1 MMRLPVVLLLVALLP
16 LTASAQLMRD
26 HDGEGGVRG
35 FHGPASVG
43 RIKRSFQSDGE
54 ARAEFERILSAIGLT
69 WITDRVALRASAET
83 DNAEAGIGKNGD
95 RFIFYN
101 AIFMQKLRQ
110 RTAADWSLVSILA
123 HELGHHLAFHTETDG
138 RWHEFELEA
147 DYFSGFVL
155 RRLGATLDQAQ
166 AAMRAISPKQASE
179 THPGLDQRLQ
189 AITIGWTD
197 GGAQGAPRGL
207 KKADEKATLAAPPA
221 TKPELPPTPAS
232 RLDIVRLWQAGR
244 LAGLLVHL
252 DYGQAP
258 IDQQAGRELA
268 RLLRE
273 FGGRIVPGG
282 PADVTVRQRAV
293 VRRSEGLGKRMA
305 DVTINLECFVSASN
319 TRCSAPFAATGSG
332 EGPNFEIAIERALR
346 KALDVLEPWLRG
358 TSAVS
363 RP

>member
-1 MMRLPVVLLLVALLP
+1 
-16 LTASAQLMRD
+16 
-26 HDGEGGVRG
+26 
-35 FHGPASVG
+35 
-43 RIKRSFQSDGE
+43 
-54 ARAEFERILSAIGLT
+54 
-69 WITDRVALRASAET
+69 
-83 DNAEAGIGKNGD
+83 
-95 RFIFYN
+95 
-101 AIFMQKLRQ
+101 MQKLRQ
-110 RTAADWSLVSILA
+110 RTADDWSLVSILA
-123 HELGHHLAFHTETDG
+123 HEVGHHLAFHTEIDG

-155 RRLGATLDQAQ
+155 RRLGATLDQAN
-166 AAMRAISPKQASE
+166 AAMRAIGPKEASQ

-207 KKADEKATLAAPPA
+207 KKADEKTALAAPPA
-221 TKPELPPTPAS
+221 ARPELPPAPAPK
-232 RLDIVRLWQAGR
+232 LDIKSLWQAGQ

-273 FGGRIVPGG
+273 LGGKIVPGAS
-282 PADVTVRQRAV
+282 ADVTVRQRAI
-293 VRRSEGLGKRMA
+293 VRRSEGIGKRTA
-305 DVTINLECFVSASN
+305 DVTINLECLVSASN
-319 TRCSAPFAATGSG
+319 TPCSAPYVASGSG

-346 KALDVLEPWLRG
+346 KALDVLERWLRG